1 MKKARERTDKHLNS
15 TEKQLIVYYNHN
27 KKRILKIFNKYYRRH
42 KDEFDK
48 KYEELKSGAISKDEY
63 KAYMTNMMMLS
74 SDWQKTVNDIVSVMA
89 DINQNALSGIVNEG
103 LEQIYIDNYNATIKS
118 IGGDLVES

>member
-1 MKKARERTDKHLNS
+1 MTKARERTDKHLNS
-15 TEKQLIVYYNHN
+15 TEKQLVVYYNHN

-48 KYEELKSGAISKDEY
+48 KYEEFQSGAISKDEY

-118 IGGDLVES
+118 IGGDLIES

>member
-1 MKKARERTDKHLNS
+1 MTKARERTDKHLNS

-48 KYEELKSGAISKDEY
+48 KYEELQGGAISKDEY

-118 IGGDLVES
+118 IGGDLIES

>member
-1 MKKARERTDKHLNS
+1 MTKARERTDKHLNS

-48 KYEELKSGAISKDEY
+48 KYEELQSGAISKDEY

-118 IGGDLVES
+118 IGGDIIES

>member
-1 MKKARERTDKHLNS
+1 MTKARERTDKHLNS

-48 KYEELKSGAISKDEY
+48 KYEELQSGAISKDEY

-118 IGGDLVES
+118 IGGDLIES

>member
-1 MKKARERTDKHLNS
+1 MAKARERTDKHLNS

-48 KYEELKSGAISKDEY
+48 KYEELQSGAISKDEY
-63 KAYMTNMMMLS
+63 KAYMNNMIMFS
-74 SDWQKTVNDIVSVMA
+74 SEWQKTVNDIVSVMT

-118 IGGDLVES
+118 IGGDIIES

>member
-1 MKKARERTDKHLNS
+1 MIKARERTDKHLNS
-15 TEKQLIVYYNHN
+15 TEKQLIIYYNQN

-48 KYEELKSGAISKDEY
+48 KYEELQNGAISKDEY
-63 KAYMTNMMMLS
+63 KSYMNNMIMLS
-74 SDWQKTVNDIVSVMA
+74 SEWQKILNDIVSVMT

-103 LEQIYIDNYNATIKS
+103 LEKVYIDNYNSTIES
-118 IGGDLVES
+118 IGGDLIES